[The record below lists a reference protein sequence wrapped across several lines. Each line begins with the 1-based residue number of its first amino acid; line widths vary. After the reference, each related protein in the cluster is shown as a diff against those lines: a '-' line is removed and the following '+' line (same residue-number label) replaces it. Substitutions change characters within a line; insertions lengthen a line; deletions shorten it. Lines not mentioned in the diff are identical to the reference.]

1 MIIFTVNPY
10 NDNVINSP
18 IPQFCMNS
26 WKKLGYDIKVFDYNS
41 EEVKFVK
48 SECHEHFLGKS
59 ISIKTDAIRMY
70 ILSQYPNH
78 LYLDW
83 DVYVHKPFDLKEK
96 LIRPYFW
103 SIYNAEELDYFK
115 VLYEQYKLGLF
126 KNLYDA
132 EVSKILNIKDN
143 GAINEL
149 NHLYSA
155 DRPYYLFSS
164 NQDTATKYKHSKVCV
179 INNGGN
185 ILRNA
190 INIKGDKELFDF
202 LLSLKRIHLYE

>member
-1 MIIFTVNPY
+1 
-10 NDNVINSP
+10 
-18 IPQFCMNS
+18 MNS
-26 WKKLGYDIKVFDYNS
+26 LKKLGYDIKVFDYNS

-48 SECHEHFLGKS
+48 NDCLEHFESKS
-59 ISIKTDAIRMY
+59 ISIRTDAIRMF
-70 ILSQYPNH
+70 ILSQYSDY

-83 DVYVHKPFDLKEK
+83 DVYVHEPFELKEK
-96 LIRPYFW
+96 VIRPYFW

-143 GAINEL
+143 GTINEL

-155 DRPYYLFSS
+155 DRPYYLFSN
-164 NQDTATKYKHSKVCV
+164 NQDTATKYAHSKVCV
-179 INNGGN
+179 INNGEN

-202 LLSLKRIHLYE
+202 LSSLKRIHVYE